1 MISDLKSMYSTSG
14 PYPSGILH
22 DTSFKEFTKSAAAEN
37 GIVSIYPVIIPLF
50 RVLER
55 VNHDGK
61 VASVQLQVKYARYH
75 QTSGHMMDQT
85 DWMRVPRI
93 QDTNGL

>member
-1 MISDLKSMYSTSG
+1 MISDIKSMYSTSG

-22 DTSFKEFTKSAAAEN
+22 DTSFKEFAKSANDANA
-37 GIVSIYPVIIPLF
+37 IVSIYPVIIPLF

-61 VASVQLQVKYARYH
+61 VATVQLEVKYARYH
-75 QTSGHMMDQT
+75 QNTGHMMDQT